1 MAVEMSE
8 PFKTTP
14 CSHEFYEWIDAERR
28 TRFEKVK
35 TRFDALADPRDAKA
49 MLDVARE
56 LQTEVLEL
64 GHVHAVIR
72 ECYEMLER
80 CK

>member
-1 MAVEMSE
+1 MGAIMSK
-8 PFKTTP
+8 PFDTTA
-14 CSHEFYEWIDAERR
+14 CSNEFHEWIDAERR

-35 TRFDALADPRDAKA
+35 TRFDALADPSDTKA
-49 MLDVARE
+49 MLEVARE
-56 LQTEVLEL
+56 LQAEVLEL